1 MTLDEVSKLTED
13 DARARLEGIM
23 WPRGPVCPHC
33 KAENRA
39 GRLCGKKHRSGLYQ
53 CNNPEC
59 RLQFSVT
66 VGTILEQSHLPIRTW
81 LMAFAIMCSSK
92 KGVSA
97 LQLQRQLGL
106 GSYRS
111 AWHMAHRIRF
121 AMSQEPLAKLLRGI
135 VEADETYVGGKP
147 RKGTG
152 QPSKRGRGTSKTP
165 VMVLV
170 ERGGRAR
177 AFTVPNV
184 TGRTLKTAIRQNVL
198 PKSTIMT
205 DEFLSYKGIGRGF
218 EGGHQLINHSA
229 GEYARSDGASTN
241 TAESYFALLKRG
253 IVGSFHS
260 VSKQHLNRYCDEFSY
275 RWSTR
280 EISDSAR
287 TIKALEKSKGKRL
300 MYSDTVTR

>member
-13 DARARLEGIM
+13 EARARLEGIM

-33 KAENRA
+33 KGENHA
-39 GRLCGKKHRSGLYQ
+39 GHLRGKKHRPGLYQ
-53 CNNPEC
+53 CNNPNC

-66 VGTILEQSHLPIRTW
+66 VGTILEQSHLPICTW

-147 RKGTG
+147 RKG
-152 QPSKRGRGTSKTP
+152 
-165 VMVLV
+165 MVSRLSGDV
-170 ERGGRAR
+170 GLAR
-177 AFTVPNV
+177 
-184 TGRTLKTAIRQNVL
+184 RR
-198 PKSTIMT
+198 
-205 DEFLSYKGIGRGF
+205 
-218 EGGHQLINHSA
+218 
-229 GEYARSDGASTN
+229 
-241 TAESYFALLKRG
+241 
-253 IVGSFHS
+253 
-260 VSKQHLNRYCDEFSY
+260 
-275 RWSTR
+275 
-280 EISDSAR
+280 
-287 TIKALEKSKGKRL
+287 
-300 MYSDTVTR
+300 